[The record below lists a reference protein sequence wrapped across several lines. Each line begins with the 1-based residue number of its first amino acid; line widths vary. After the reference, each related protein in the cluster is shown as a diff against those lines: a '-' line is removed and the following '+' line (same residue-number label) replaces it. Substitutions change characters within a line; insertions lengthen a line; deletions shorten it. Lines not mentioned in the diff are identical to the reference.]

1 MIFMGLFD
9 LFLSKETYIPTT
21 VPSRRNITDIDG
33 KKERR
38 ESSRAIERT
47 LKNVGLEKN
56 RKSSRSCK

>member
-1 MIFMGLFD
+1 MGLFD

-21 VPSRRNITDIDG
+21 VPSRRNIPDIDG

-47 LKNVGLEKN
+47 LKNEDWK
-56 RKSSRSCK
+56 K